1 MTRTRPLLGEPLA
14 LDLVNTAWVEQ
25 DAWVDFFDDPGGT
38 EAWLAEHGLQGEA
51 DQARKPLVAARDA
64 LRAALVGR
72 EGPLDAVLDHGSRR
86 PRLRGARPYEETVVD
101 DPAWHAAWVAAADLV
116 RLMGERPERIRKC
129 ANPVCV
135 LWFYDISKNGSR
147 RWCSMETCGNRAK
160 SSRFQERQRSA

>member
-86 PRLRGARPYEETVVD
+86 PRLRGRGRTRRSSSTTRPGMRHG
-101 DPAWHAAWVAAADLV
+101 W
-116 RLMGERPERIRKC
+116 RRP
-129 ANPVCV
+129 
-135 LWFYDISKNGSR
+135 
-147 RWCSMETCGNRAK
+147 T
-160 SSRFQERQRSA
+160 SSA